1 MFKMVEKII
10 KKRKRLQNPTIVDDD
25 TIDLEDIEH
34 QSENE
39 NMKTIENHLNQ
50 KKEEKIKKM
59 FIEVMTIHEL
69 LAKKLF

>member
-1 MFKMVEKII
+1 MVEKII
-10 KKRKRLQNPTIVDDD
+10 KQMKRLQTPTIVDDN
-25 TIDLEDIEH
+25 TTNLEDIEH

-39 NMKTIENHLNQ
+39 NMTTIENHPNQ

-69 LAKKLF
+69 LAKKLL